1 MTLFSWYT
9 SLCISLVTH
18 KPIISCFSDR
28 STPCAFFHLKVNRL
42 GLVQPSRIERYPLI
56 WRGRLYGEIERAF
69 VNSYSLSVQN
79 ITNRCFRHFG
89 WVGRSGDTFGH
100 ASRPKRPVRVK
111 KSRFIFW
118 NATFYYE
125 ILQNSSDKKREKCK
139 YLFKDKNKSCYYT
152 TNILYSKLI

>member
-1 MTLFSWYT
+1 M
-9 SLCISLVTH
+9 CIRDRVTH

-89 WVGRSGDTFGH
+89 WVVYDMGALAIPSDMLRVPSGRS
-100 ASRPKRPVRVK
+100 VL
-111 KSRFIFW
+111 KSRVSFFEMRLFITKYSQIAQIK
-118 NATFYYE
+118 NEKNVNICLKTRINHAIIQPIFY
-125 ILQNSSDKKREKCK
+125 IQS
-139 YLFKDKNKSCYYT
+139 
-152 TNILYSKLI
+152 